1 MWWGLYG
8 WLDGEKSHEGHE
20 VKHENNLFRVPHMNR
35 YLSAISENHIDIINQ
50 AIHDTAPEYDY
61 DKWLQLRLYKIGDK
75 LRENPS
81 MYQLSSEELDL
92 LCMTLNDC
100 VYVLDDCIKDLAG
113 EEVDLREC
121 RVYREQVEDIL
132 SILQRN

>member
-1 MWWGLYG
+1 MV
-8 WLDGEKSHEGHE
+8 GEKYGGTYE
-20 VKHENNLFRVPHMNR
+20 VKHENNLFRVPPMIR
-35 YLSAISENHIDIINQ
+35 YLTEITEKHIDIISQ
-50 AIHDTAPEYDY
+50 AIHDTVPEYDY
-61 DKWLQLRLYKIGDK
+61 DKWLQLRVYKIGDK

>member
-1 MWWGLYG
+1 MI
-8 WLDGEKSHEGHE
+8 
-20 VKHENNLFRVPHMNR
+20 R
-35 YLSAISENHIDIINQ
+35 YLTEITEKHIDIISQ
-50 AIHDTAPEYDY
+50 AIHDTVPEYDY
-61 DKWLQLRLYKIGDK
+61 DKWLQLRVYKIGDK

-121 RVYREQVEDIL
+121 RVYREQIEDIL

>member
-1 MWWGLYG
+1 MI
-8 WLDGEKSHEGHE
+8 
-20 VKHENNLFRVPHMNR
+20 R
-35 YLSAISENHIDIINQ
+35 YLSEITETHVAIISQ

-61 DKWLQLRLYKIGDK
+61 DKFLQLRLYKIGDK

-100 VYVLDDCIKDLAG
+100 LYVLDDCMRDLIG
-113 EEVDLREC
+113 EEVDLRDC
-121 RVYREQVEDIL
+121 REYRGSVEDIL

>member
-1 MWWGLYG
+1 MTRW
-8 WLDGEKSHEGHE
+8 
-20 VKHENNLFRVPHMNR
+20 
-35 YLSAISENHIDIINQ
+35 LSAISEIHIDIISQ
-50 AIHDTAPEYDY
+50 AIHDIAPDYDY
-61 DKWLQLRLYKIGDK
+61 DKYLQLRLYRIGEK
-75 LRENPS
+75 LKENPS

-100 VYVLDDCIKDLAG
+100 VYVLDDCMKEV

-121 RVYREQVEDIL
+121 REYREQVEDIL

>member
-1 MWWGLYG
+1 MI
-8 WLDGEKSHEGHE
+8 
-20 VKHENNLFRVPHMNR
+20 R
-35 YLSAISENHIDIINQ
+35 YLSEITEKHIDTISQ
-50 AIHDTAPEYDY
+50 AIHDTHPEYDY
-61 DKWLQLRLYKIGDK
+61 DRFLQIKLYRIGEK
-75 LRENPS
+75 LKENPS

-113 EEVDLREC
+113 EEVDLRDC
-121 RVYREQVEDIL
+121 REYREQIEDIL